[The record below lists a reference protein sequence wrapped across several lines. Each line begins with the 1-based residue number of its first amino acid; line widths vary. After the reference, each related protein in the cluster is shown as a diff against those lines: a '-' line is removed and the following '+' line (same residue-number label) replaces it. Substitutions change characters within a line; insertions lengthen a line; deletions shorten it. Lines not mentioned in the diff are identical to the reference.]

1 MKKTLKTMVFALLAL
16 GMLACSGN
24 AKKIT
29 VEELKEAQTALFNE
43 NGSLNE
49 KEAPKV
55 AEKYCRYV
63 KQNPNDTSA
72 VKWLFHAMEI
82 NMMLKDSKKSIE
94 IGNQLLEQ
102 FPKSKWAPQTLLT
115 LGSFVYNDQLKDT
128 AQAHV
133 MFQRLIDEYPDSDLV
148 DDAQKSIEYLG
159 LSPDEIMSLI
169 MMSQMTVEEVD
180 LDAALNE
187 NEKSLQ

>member
-29 VEELKEAQTALFNE
+29 VEELKEAQAVLFNE
-43 NGSLNE
+43 NGTLNE

-55 AEKYCRYV
+55 AEKYCQFV
-63 KQNPNDTSA
+63 KQNPGDTAA

-82 NMMLKDSKKSIE
+82 NLMLKDSKKSIE

-102 FPKSKWAPQTLLT
+102 YPQSKWAPQTRLT
-115 LGSFVYNDQLKDT
+115 LGSFVYNDQLNDT

-133 MFQRLIDEYPDSDLV
+133 MFQRLIDEYPESGLV
-148 DDAQKSIEYLG
+148 EDAKKSIEYLG
-159 LSPDEIMSLI
+159 MTPEEIMELFVT
-169 MMSQMTVEEVD
+169 SQMDVVED
-180 LDAALNE
+180 SDF
-187 NEKSLQ
+187 

>member
-1 MKKTLKTMVFALLAL
+1 MNKTLKLMAFALLAL

-29 VEELKEAQTALFNE
+29 VEELKEAQTTLFNG
-43 NGSLNE
+43 NGTLNE

-55 AEKYCRYV
+55 AEKYCQFV
-63 KQNPNDTSA
+63 KQNSGDTA
-72 VKWLFHAMEI
+72 VAKWLFHAMEI
-82 NMMLKDSKKSIE
+82 QVMLKDSKKSIE

-102 FPKSKWAPQTLLT
+102 YPQSKWAPQTLLT
-115 LGSFVYNDQLKDT
+115 LGSFVYNDQLNDT
-128 AQAHV
+128 ANAHI
-133 MFQRLIDEYPDSDLV
+133 MFQRLIDDYPNSDLV

-169 MMSQMTVEEVD
+169 MMSKMEVEEND
-180 LDAALNE
+180 L
-187 NEKSLQ
+187 

>member
-1 MKKTLKTMVFALLAL
+1 MKKSLELMIFALLAL
-16 GMLACSGN
+16 GMLSCGGN
-24 AKKIT
+24 EQKLTIDDMRA
-29 VEELKEAQTALFNE
+29 AQDVLFDE

-55 AEKYCRYV
+55 AEKYCQFV
-63 KQNPNDTSA
+63 KQNPNDTSV

-82 NMMLKDSKKSIE
+82 NLMLKDSKKSIE

-102 FPKSKWAPQTLLT
+102 YPQSRWAPQTLLT

-128 AQAHV
+128 AQAHI
-133 MFQRLIDEYPDSDLV
+133 MFQRLINEYPDSDLV

-159 LSPDEIMSLI
+159 LSPEEIMSLI
-169 MMSQMTVEEVD
+169 MESQMDVEEI
-180 LDAALNE
+180 E
-187 NEKSLQ
+187 

>member
-1 MKKTLKTMVFALLAL
+1 MKKSLKLMIFALLAL
-16 GMLACSGN
+16 GMLSCGGN
-24 AKKIT
+24 EQKLTIDDMRA
-29 VEELKEAQTALFNE
+29 AQDVLFDE

-55 AEKYCRYV
+55 AEKYCQFV
-63 KQNPNDTSA
+63 KQNPNDTSV

-82 NMMLKDSKKSIE
+82 NLMLKDSKKSIE

-102 FPKSKWAPQTLLT
+102 YPQSRWAPQTLLT

-128 AQAHV
+128 AQAHI

-159 LSPDEIMSLI
+159 LSPEEIMSLI
-169 MMSQMTVEEVD
+169 MESQMDVEEI
-180 LDAALNE
+180 
-187 NEKSLQ
+187 K

>member
-1 MKKTLKTMVFALLAL
+1 MIKNTNIMKKTLKMMVFALLAL
-16 GMLACSGN
+16 GMLACGGN

-29 VEELKEAQTALFNE
+29 VEELKEAQAVLFSE
-43 NGSLNE
+43 NGTLNE

-63 KQNPNDTSA
+63 KQNPGDTAA

-159 LSPDEIMSLI
+159 LSPEEIMSLI
-169 MMSQMTVEEVD
+169 MMSDMDIEESD
-180 LDAALNE
+180 L
-187 NEKSLQ
+187 

>member
-1 MKKTLKTMVFALLAL
+1 MKKTLKMMVFALLAL
-16 GMLACSGN
+16 GMLACGGN

-29 VEELKEAQTALFNE
+29 VEELKEAQAVLFSE
-43 NGSLNE
+43 NGTLNE

-63 KQNPNDTSA
+63 KQNPGDTAA

-148 DDAQKSIEYLG
+148 DDAKKSIEYLG
-159 LSPDEIMSLI
+159 MSPDAIMDVIL
-169 MMSQMTVEEVD
+169 MSQMDVEEYDD
-180 LDAALNE
+180 L
-187 NEKSLQ
+187 